1 MARRE
6 EPPQFP
12 NPVEIIPPSTN
23 LLFSDKL
30 YLQDSILYSCYRCI
44 NPGKQGRS
52 ERERDG
58 HKLIRQTNRQKD
70 ILLYIIK
77 PRNKSFCLLRLKD
90 STLKRLYKR
99 DEVNK
104 RSVRLIL
111 F

>member
-44 NPGKQGRS
+44 NPGKQGRN
-52 ERERDG
+52 ERDTVISYSDG
-58 HKLIRQTNRQKD
+58 RTDKKTFS
-70 ILLYIIK
+70 YIY
-77 PRNKSFCLLRLKD
+77 N
-90 STLKRLYKR
+90 
-99 DEVNK
+99 EE
-104 RSVRLIL
+104 
-111 F
+111 